1 MFLKKKTVWNEA
13 ETTKSPFSA
22 SESHGKNQRVSFF
35 QQFGWDDI
43 LRCWQLPN
51 CKTSEELPNW
61 NRFYLSE
68 FPQYSTQL
76 PFTSHGWNF
85 NANERFFPASMLAT
99 TAVVQRWTPSLL
111 KLTTNYYT
119 VPLLLTISSL
129 SIIIVIFK
137 SVAAAPD
144 LWSRCHRES
153 SLHI

>member
-1 MFLKKKTVWNEA
+1 MFKKKKTVWNEA

-68 FPQYSTQL
+68 FPQHSAQL
-76 PFTSHGWNF
+76 HLTSHDWNF
-85 NANERFFPASMLAT
+85 NASERFFPASMLAT
-99 TAVVQRWTPSLL
+99 PTMVQRWTPSLF
-111 KLTTNYYT
+111 KLTINNT

-137 SVAAAPD
+137 GDAAAPD
-144 LWSRCHRES
+144 LWSRCHREG